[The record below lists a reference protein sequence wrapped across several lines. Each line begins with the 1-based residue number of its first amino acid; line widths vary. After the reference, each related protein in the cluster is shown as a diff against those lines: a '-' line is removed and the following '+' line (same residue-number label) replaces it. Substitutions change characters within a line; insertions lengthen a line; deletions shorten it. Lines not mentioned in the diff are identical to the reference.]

1 MRTTR
6 RFTPAVIARFIKQ
19 GRGQGTY
26 ADYAGWH
33 RVTRG
38 DPASSGRSH
47 LLRWRGRLHDLLS
60 DGELGA
66 QLFATMLPDVDDC
79 LEQYKLAPE
88 DDMHPLAAYG
98 EGDPQILF
106 PGTSRLAVELGINHP
121 TLSDAKG
128 TVPWVPTSDL
138 VVVFKAA
145 GGARHLL
152 ALAFKPNGWETRP
165 RTRQLLRLERE
176 FWVRRDV
183 PWLLI
188 TPRQYEETVVLT
200 LRRTAC
206 WALADDVSS
215 DYRQIACRAARAN
228 PFISV
233 TQIIDLLQAQLPSK
247 EIAQHALWQSV
258 WSGELPI
265 DLRRGW
271 RPHLPLLHISRDE
284 FFAQN
289 PIASRRSAWT

>member
-1 MRTTR
+1 MRTTK
-6 RFTPAVIARFIKQ
+6 RFTPSVLARYERQ
-19 GRGQGTY
+19 GRGQGKY
-26 ADYAGWH
+26 HDYVGWH

-47 LLRWRGRLHDLLS
+47 LLQWRGRLRDLLS
-60 DGELGA
+60 DGELGV
-66 QLFATMLPDVDDC
+66 QLFAAMLANVDDC
-79 LEQYKLAPE
+79 LEQYKLSPE
-88 DDMHPLAAYG
+88 DSPHPLANYG
-98 EGDPQILF
+98 ERDSEALF
-106 PGTSRLAVELGINHP
+106 PGTSRLADELGIKHP
-121 TLSDAKG
+121 KLSDANG

-138 VVVFKAA
+138 VVVFKAV

-152 ALAFKPNGWETRP
+152 ALAFKPNDWETRP
-165 RTRQLLRLERE
+165 RTEQLLRLERE
-176 FWVRRDV
+176 FWFRRDV

-188 TPRQYEETVVLT
+188 TPRQYEATVVLT

-233 TQIIDLLQAQLPSK
+233 TQIIDLLQAQLPSL
-247 EIAQHALWQSV
+247 EIAQRALWQSV

-271 RPHLPLLHISRDE
+271 RPHLPLRQIGSDE
-284 FFAQN
+284 FVAQN